1 MYKKP
6 IEILEKHFGYKS
18 FRPGQE
24 NIINSI
30 LDKRDVLS
38 IIPTGGGKSLCYQI
52 PALILDGLTIVI
64 SPLISLMK
72 DQVDTL
78 KSMGI
83 EAEFINSS
91 LNSEEYNFILE
102 NIKADKYKLL
112 YVAPERLDSTD
123 FINLIKNKNISQ
135 IAIDEAHCISSWGHD
150 FRKSYTKIPYF
161 IDVLHKRPIV
171 TAFTATANEQV
182 RDDIINTLNLNHP
195 RIYISGFNRENL
207 SINIVKS
214 ASKKSF
220 LNRYVQNH
228 KNESGIIYAATRK
241 EVENIY
247 EMLSKNNYSI
257 SKYHAGLSNEIRKE
271 NQEKF
276 VKDEIKIMIATNA
289 FGMGIDKLN
298 VRWVIHYNMPQSIEN
313 YYQEIGRAGRDG
325 QPSECILL
333 FSQGDV
339 QTQKYLIEMGIENPI
354 RKQIQYKKLQQ
365 MVDLVHSK
373 NCYRKNILNYFGED
387 LENNCNNCSNCL
399 TDGNVVDK
407 TLDAQKVISCI
418 YRMKRSFGATMIID
432 VLRGSKNKKV
442 IEHNFN
448 NLSTYGIMKNYSVED
463 LKTFI
468 NTLVSHGFLDVTE
481 NMGTRGTYPTIRL
494 NNNSMKVL
502 KNEIKV
508 EFKESKVSESKYVKN
523 ELYEKLIEVRKEIA
537 MENRIAP
544 YMVFGDATLNE
555 MASTYATTK
564 EEMLSISGVGEVK
577 YERYAHK
584 FEDTIREYIKEKNI
598 DKINLLKL
606 DEQNRKITSKKD
618 EFFEV
623 NTDKNLYEELK
634 EYRDKKAKLE
644 YIYPNALLSKN
655 TLKEISG
662 RYPLN
667 EDELK
672 DISGIGPVKIDKYG
686 MEILDIVKNYV
697 EENNIIPKWEYKK
710 RLKLILDGDSRK
722 DNEIALDLLNQ
733 GKSLEYVCEELEI
746 SIYSALTY
754 IYDYIKEGNIIKF
767 DLDLKDF
774 YDENEEIMI
783 NEAIER
789 FGTQKINVLKKVLPD
804 FIKYPTIRAVLLDKM
819 LYKVKL

>member
-161 IDVLHKRPIV
+161 IDALHKRPIV

-247 EMLSKNNYSI
+247 EMLSKDNYSI

-339 QTQKYLIEMGIENPI
+339 QTQKYLIDMGIENPI

-399 TDGNVVDK
+399 TDGNIVDK

-481 NMGTRGTYPTIRL
+481 NIGTRGTYPTIRL
-494 NNNSMKVL
+494 NKNSMKVL

-508 EFKESKVSESKYVKN
+508 EFKESKVSESRYVKN

-577 YERYAHK
+577 YERYARK

-623 NTDKNLYEELK
+623 NTDKNLYEKLK

-644 YIYPNALLSKN
+644 CIYPNALLSKN

-774 YDENEEIMI
+774 YDENEEMMI
-783 NEAIER
+783 NDAIER
-789 FGTQKINVLKKVLPD
+789 FGTEKINVLKKVLPD

>member
-161 IDVLHKRPIV
+161 IDALHKRPIV

-195 RIYISGFNRENL
+195 RIYISGFNRDNL

-220 LNRYVQNH
+220 LNEYVQNH

-247 EMLSKNNYSI
+247 EMLSKDNYSI

-339 QTQKYLIEMGIENPI
+339 QTQKYLIDMGIENPI

-373 NCYRKNILNYFGED
+373 NCYRKNILNYFGEN

-399 TDGNVVDK
+399 TDGNIVDK

-448 NLSTYGIMKNYSVED
+448 NLSTYGIMKNYSAED

-481 NMGTRGTYPTIRL
+481 NIGTRGTYPTIRL
-494 NNNSMKVL
+494 NKNSMKVL

-508 EFKESKVSESKYVKN
+508 EFKESKVSESRYVKN

-606 DEQNRKITSKKD
+606 DEQNKKITSKKD

-623 NTDKNLYEELK
+623 NTDKDLYEKLK

-644 YIYPNALLSKN
+644 CIYPNALLSKN

-672 DISGIGPVKIDKYG
+672 DISGIGPVKIDKYA
-686 MEILDIVKNYV
+686 MEILDIVKKYV

-746 SIYSALTY
+746 STYSALTY

-774 YDENEEIMI
+774 YDENEEMMI

>member
-6 IEILEKHFGYKS
+6 IEILEKYFGYKS

-30 LDKRDVLS
+30 LEKRDVLS

-52 PALILDGLTIVI
+52 PALVLDGLTIVI

-418 YRMKRSFGATMIID
+418 YR
-432 VLRGSKNKKV
+432 
-442 IEHNFN
+442 
-448 NLSTYGIMKNYSVED
+448 
-463 LKTFI
+463 
-468 NTLVSHGFLDVTE
+468 
-481 NMGTRGTYPTIRL
+481 
-494 NNNSMKVL
+494 
-502 KNEIKV
+502 
-508 EFKESKVSESKYVKN
+508 
-523 ELYEKLIEVRKEIA
+523 
-537 MENRIAP
+537 
-544 YMVFGDATLNE
+544 
-555 MASTYATTK
+555 
-564 EEMLSISGVGEVK
+564 
-577 YERYAHK
+577 
-584 FEDTIREYIKEKNI
+584 
-598 DKINLLKL
+598 
-606 DEQNRKITSKKD
+606 
-618 EFFEV
+618 
-623 NTDKNLYEELK
+623 
-634 EYRDKKAKLE
+634 
-644 YIYPNALLSKN
+644 
-655 TLKEISG
+655 
-662 RYPLN
+662 
-667 EDELK
+667 
-672 DISGIGPVKIDKYG
+672 
-686 MEILDIVKNYV
+686 
-697 EENNIIPKWEYKK
+697 
-710 RLKLILDGDSRK
+710 
-722 DNEIALDLLNQ
+722 
-733 GKSLEYVCEELEI
+733 
-746 SIYSALTY
+746 
-754 IYDYIKEGNIIKF
+754 
-767 DLDLKDF
+767 
-774 YDENEEIMI
+774 
-783 NEAIER
+783 
-789 FGTQKINVLKKVLPD
+789 
-804 FIKYPTIRAVLLDKM
+804 
-819 LYKVKL
+819 

>member
-1 MYKKP
+1 
-6 IEILEKHFGYKS
+6 
-18 FRPGQE
+18 
-24 NIINSI
+24 
-30 LDKRDVLS
+30 
-38 IIPTGGGKSLCYQI
+38 
-52 PALILDGLTIVI
+52 
-64 SPLISLMK
+64 
-72 DQVDTL
+72 
-78 KSMGI
+78 
-83 EAEFINSS
+83 
-91 LNSEEYNFILE
+91 
-102 NIKADKYKLL
+102 
-112 YVAPERLDSTD
+112 
-123 FINLIKNKNISQ
+123 
-135 IAIDEAHCISSWGHD
+135 
-150 FRKSYTKIPYF
+150 
-161 IDVLHKRPIV
+161 
-171 TAFTATANEQV
+171 
-182 RDDIINTLNLNHP
+182 
-195 RIYISGFNRENL
+195 
-207 SINIVKS
+207 
-214 ASKKSF
+214 
-220 LNRYVQNH
+220 
-228 KNESGIIYAATRK
+228 
-241 EVENIY
+241 
-247 EMLSKNNYSI
+247 
-257 SKYHAGLSNEIRKE
+257 
-271 NQEKF
+271 
-276 VKDEIKIMIATNA
+276 
-289 FGMGIDKLN
+289 
-298 VRWVIHYNMPQSIEN
+298 
-313 YYQEIGRAGRDG
+313 
-325 QPSECILL
+325 
-333 FSQGDV
+333 
-339 QTQKYLIEMGIENPI
+339 
-354 RKQIQYKKLQQ
+354 
-365 MVDLVHSK
+365 
-373 NCYRKNILNYFGED
+373 
-387 LENNCNNCSNCL
+387 
-399 TDGNVVDK
+399 
-407 TLDAQKVISCI
+407 
-418 YRMKRSFGATMIID
+418 
-432 VLRGSKNKKV
+432 
-442 IEHNFN
+442 
-448 NLSTYGIMKNYSVED
+448 
-463 LKTFI
+463 
-468 NTLVSHGFLDVTE
+468 
-481 NMGTRGTYPTIRL
+481 
-494 NNNSMKVL
+494 MKVL

-746 SIYSALTY
+746 STYSALTY

>member
-6 IEILEKHFGYKS
+6 IEILEKYFGYKS

-30 LDKRDVLS
+30 LEKRDVLS

-91 LNSEEYNFILE
+91 LNSEEYNFIVE

-123 FINLIKNKNISQ
+123 FINLIKNKDISQ

-161 IDVLHKRPIV
+161 IDALHKRPIV

-220 LNRYVQNH
+220 LNEYVQNH

-333 FSQGDV
+333 FSPGDV
-339 QTQKYLIEMGIENPI
+339 QTQKYLIDMGIENPI

-399 TDGNVVDK
+399 TDGNIVDK

-418 YRMKRSFGATMIID
+418 YRMKRSFGTTMIID

-448 NLSTYGIMKNYSVED
+448 NLSTYGIMKNYSAED

-481 NMGTRGTYPTIRL
+481 NIGTRGTYPTIRL

-555 MASTYATTK
+555 MASAYATTK

-577 YERYAHK
+577 YERYARK
-584 FEDTIREYIKEKNI
+584 FEDTIREYIKEKKI

-623 NTDKNLYEELK
+623 NTDKNLYEKLK

-686 MEILDIVKNYV
+686 MEILDIVKKYV

-746 SIYSALTY
+746 STYSALTY

-774 YDENEEIMI
+774 YDENEEMMI
-783 NEAIER
+783 NEAIEK

-804 FIKYPTIRAVLLDKM
+804 FIKYHTIRAVLLDKI

>member
-30 LDKRDVLS
+30 LEKRDVLS

-161 IDVLHKRPIV
+161 IDALHKRPIV

-220 LNRYVQNH
+220 LNEYVQNH

-247 EMLSKNNYSI
+247 EMLSKDNYSI

-339 QTQKYLIEMGIENPI
+339 QTQKYLIDMGIENPI

-373 NCYRKNILNYFGED
+373 NCYRKNILNYFGEN

-399 TDGNVVDK
+399 TDGNIVDK

-448 NLSTYGIMKNYSVED
+448 NLSTYGIMKNYSAED

-481 NMGTRGTYPTIRL
+481 NIGTRGTYPTIRL
-494 NNNSMKVL
+494 NKNSMKVL

-508 EFKESKVSESKYVKN
+508 EFKESKVSESRYVKN

-606 DEQNRKITSKKD
+606 DEQNKKITSKKD

-623 NTDKNLYEELK
+623 NTDKDLYEKLK

-644 YIYPNALLSKN
+644 CIYPNALLSKN

-746 SIYSALTY
+746 STYSALTY

-774 YDENEEIMI
+774 YDENEEMMI

>member
-6 IEILEKHFGYKS
+6 IEILEKYFGYKS

-30 LDKRDVLS
+30 LEKRDVLS

-52 PALILDGLTIVI
+52 PALVLDGLTIVI

-577 YERYAHK
+577 YERYARK

-634 EYRDKKAKLE
+634 EYRDKTAKLE
-644 YIYPNALLSKN
+644 CIYPNALLSKN